1 MMNKSKIDWCDF
13 TWNPVTG
20 CTRGC
25 EYCYAAKQARRFCGD
40 VRLNLTSPQI
50 VDAGGR
56 AYISYRN
63 ALIYEA
69 TVKEDRE
76 RLWDN
81 HEAWRRLDVINGV
94 ELIGRVLKAG
104 EKDAI
109 LEYIDKISGY
119 SMMAEDTTKN

>member
-56 AYISYRN
+56 AYILEQPFKS
-63 ALIYEA
+63 
-69 TVKEDRE
+69 DRE
-76 RLWDN
+76 TTIPFP
-81 HEAWRRLDVINGV
+81 RRLPAHLPPLPAIYAGGEAQGGHYLRVQH
-94 ELIGRVLKAG
+94 GRSVQ
-104 EKDAI
+104 
-109 LEYIDKISGY
+109 S
-119 SMMAEDTTKN
+119 